1 MKASSNDDRCLDDSL
16 PEGEWEQVWLDGVEP
31 GVESEEASVPHKPH
45 SGVLRCI
52 RRTAEAIT
60 QELRGQVGSHVGAF
74 QSQLREWIRRG

>member
-45 SGVLRCI
+45 SGVCAVSEG
-52 RRTAEAIT
+52 RRKP
-60 QELRGQVGSHVGAF
+60 SHR
-74 QSQLREWIRRG
+74 S